1 VVSVTEKAHEM
12 CQVRTEKANV
22 SEPLL
27 RCRKRSGDI
36 KTRVQ
41 LLPWDE
47 SGGCLL
53 IGQVVSGMKVARAR
67 FRLQYGTWERLAP
80 IPLAGCWTGRRE
92 GETQAAETVRVRV
105 PMRGRRADRP
115 VVAVMPGN
123 AGGAKG
129 TGCPGSFGDQP
140 TVVLGGVE

>member
-1 VVSVTEKAHEM
+1 MVSVTEKAHMM

-27 RCRKRSGDI
+27 TCRKRSDDI
-36 KTRVQ
+36 KTGVQ

-47 SGGCLL
+47 SGGCLF
-53 IGQVVSGMKVARAR
+53 IGQMVSGMKVARAR
-67 FRLQYGTWERLAP
+67 FRRQCGTWERLAL
-80 IPLAGCWTGRRE
+80 ILLAGCWTSWRE
-92 GETQAAETVRVRV
+92 GESQAAETVRERV
-105 PMRGRRADRP
+105 PMRGRRADRL

-129 TGCPGSFGDQP
+129 TGCPGSVDDQP
-140 TVVLGGVE
+140 AVVSGGVG